1 MSLVDGKERELATNP
16 TGSYIVQAPAGSGK
30 TEVLTQRYLRLLNTV
45 NKPEEIIS
53 ITFTKKAANE
63 MRERILSALLL
74 AKSGEKPSAPHQLNT
89 YNYAKAA
96 LQRSEQLNWNITEQP
111 HSLKVITIDSLCQML
126 ANAIYIQESKTAF
139 AQICESPEEIYQQT
153 ARDCLSYAAGEPSYQ
168 TSLIELLQHLDNRQ
182 DNLQKLL
189 TDLLTSRDTWLEQL
203 YTAKAQSKEDF
214 ERAIQALEKKAIQ
227 NFCES
232 LPLELEFQ
240 LINLINRLFVATDRS
255 TSKLTEI
262 TNFTE
267 LTTETAASLCS
278 VLLTSSNSL
287 RKAFDHHVGLKKSS
301 CEAQEYQALKAE
313 SKELLATL
321 VELPS
326 FTNALLNIKD
336 LPNPTYADQQWQIL
350 QALFKLMPLLVA
362 HLELNFQTTNQVDFT
377 GIATEALNALGEELE
392 PTNLALYLDNAIR
405 HILIDE
411 FQDTSLKQF
420 QLITKLV
427 QGWEENDGRT
437 LFVVGDP
444 QQSIY
449 RFRGAEVGLFLKAKM
464 QGVANI
470 KLTPLNLTCNFRSK
484 TTIVEW
490 VNKNFKTIFP
500 QQNDINSGAITY
512 TDSVPTQEFTEQSF
526 IKAAEYPDADSEA
539 EFIVETVINEQQLH
553 PDASIAILVR
563 SRKQLSVI
571 MQKIRQHGI
580 SYQGV
585 DIDLL
590 AKQSHI
596 RDVYSLTKTLLMPGD
611 RLAWLS
617 LFRSSLCGLCLEDIL
632 KIAEFA
638 PKKSIFYT
646 LSKLES
652 INTLSKGGQ
661 QRAAYLFKV
670 LSSALQNRLQSNVV
684 DWLLNTLETL
694 HADAIYTETQL
705 QDLNQ
710 YWQLLDKFLVAGDI
724 ENWQLFTEQLNNLY
738 AKQTTVSNLQIMT
751 IHKSKGLEFDC
762 VIAPGLG
769 TKSQNIDSQLFKIL
783 NLPDEEEQDLLL
795 FSPIKAASADSCNLY
810 NYIKKVDDQ
819 KSVYELQRLLYVAV
833 TRAKQ
838 RLYLTDSQGK
848 SSKTSLRKFLC
859 DVEFTTFENSNI
871 TEQVETSTLP
881 ILMHLPTEYYNKTP
895 QLPAAAYNKAE
906 FNPIDDDARLLGVA
920 THEVLQWLCE
930 NFKSEF
936 TDIPEQIFENTLLK
950 HGFLG
955 QDLENSLKTIKS
967 QIQNL
972 YQDPIGLWIISP
984 HKNARNEYELIVKEE
999 DGIKTR
1005 ILDRAFTDNDSF
1017 WIIDFKTG
1025 NFNSESHAKY
1035 IKQVDEYANLLQA
1048 NYRQIKCGIY
1058 YLSNNSWHTWNY
1070 KLQTTKNAPEEIDI

>member
-74 AKSGEKPSAPHQLNT
+74 AKSDQKPSAPHQLNT
-89 YNYAKAA
+89 YNYALAA
-96 LQRSEQLNWNITEQP
+96 LKRSEQLNWNITEQP

-139 AQICESPEEIYQQT
+139 AEICESPEDIYQQT
-153 ARDCLSYAAGEPSYQ
+153 ARDCLSYAASEESYQ
-168 TSLIELLQHLDNRQ
+168 TALIELLQHLDNRQ
-182 DNLQKLL
+182 DTLQKLL
-189 TDLLTSRDTWLEQL
+189 IDLLASRDTWLEQL
-203 YTAKAQSKEDF
+203 YTAKTQSKADF
-214 ERAIQALEKKAIQ
+214 EKAIQ
-227 NFCES
+227 SLERKAINNFCES
-232 LPLELEFQ
+232 IPPELELQLLQ
-240 LINLINRLFVATDRS
+240 LIKRLFIATERDES
-255 TSKLTEI
+255 QLTKLN
-262 TNFTE
+262 NFSE
-267 LTTETAASLCS
+267 LTTETAANLCS

-287 RKAFDHHVGLKKSS
+287 RKAFDQHVGLKKSS
-301 CEAQEYQALKAE
+301 CDAQEYQNLKAD

-321 VELPS
+321 GELPRFS
-326 FTNALLNIKD
+326 NALVNIKD

-350 QALFKLMPLLVA
+350 QALFKLLPLLVA
-362 HLELNFQTTNQVDFT
+362 HLELNFQENNQVDFT
-377 GIATEALNALGEELE
+377 GIASEALNALGDELE
-392 PTNLALYLDNAIR
+392 PTNLALYLDNSIQ

-427 QGWEENDGRT
+427 QGWEETDGRT

-449 RFRGAEVGLFLKAKM
+449 RFRGAEVGLFLKAKI
-464 QGVANI
+464 QGVGNI
-470 KLTPLNLTCNFRSK
+470 KLTPLNLSCNFRSK
-484 TTIVEW
+484 ATIVEW
-490 VNKNFKTIFP
+490 VNQNFKSIFP

-512 TDSVPTQEFTEQSF
+512 TDSVPTQDSGEQSF
-526 IKAAEYPDADSEA
+526 IQAMEFTDVEAEA
-539 EFIVETVINEQQLH
+539 EFIVETVTQEQQQH
-553 PDASIAILVR
+553 PDATIAILVR
-563 SRKQLSVI
+563 SRKQLSAI

-590 AKQSHI
+590 AKQPHI
-596 RDVYSLTKTLLMPGD
+596 RDVYSLTKALLMPGD

-617 LFRSSLCGLCLEDIL
+617 LLRSSLCGLCLEDIL

-638 PKKSIFYT
+638 PKRSIFYA
-646 LSKLES
+646 LSKLDK
-652 INTLSKGGQ
+652 ITNLSEDG
-661 QRAAYLFKV
+661 RLRVTFLFKV
-670 LSSALQNRLQSNVV
+670 LSTALQNRLQNNVI
-684 DWLLNTLETL
+684 DWLLNTLEIL
-694 HADAIYTETQL
+694 HADSIYNESEQ

-710 YWQLLDKFLVAGDI
+710 YWQLLEKFLVAGDI

-738 AKQTTVSNLQIMT
+738 AKQTTVANLQIMT

-769 TKSQNIDSQLFKIL
+769 SKSQNIDSKLFRSL
-783 NLPDEEEQDLLL
+783 NLPDEIDEDLLL

-819 KSVYELQRLLYVAV
+819 KSIFELQRLLYVAV

-838 RLYLTDSQGK
+838 RLYLTDSQGE
-848 SSKTSLRKFLC
+848 SSKTSLRKFLSNI
-859 DVEFTTFENSNI
+859 EFTTLETNNPA
-871 TEQVETSTLP
+871 EQIDINQLPTLK
-881 ILMHLPTEYYNKTP
+881 HLPTEYYSNPP
-895 QLPAAAYNKAE
+895 QIPASSYNKAE
-906 FNPIDDDARLLGVA
+906 FNTVDDNARLIGVA
-920 THEVLQWLCE
+920 THEILQWLCE
-930 NFKSEF
+930 NFKENF
-936 TDIPEQIFENTLLK
+936 ADIPEQIFENTLLK

-955 QDLENSLKTIKS
+955 NALTDAAQAIKL

-984 HKNARNEYELIVKEE
+984 HTNAKNEYELIVKEE
-999 DGIKTR
+999 SGIKTR
-1005 ILDRAFTDNDSF
+1005 ILDRAFSDNNNF

-1025 NFNSESHAKY
+1025 QYHAESHASY
-1035 IKQVDEYANLLQA
+1035 IKQVNEYAKLMQESNPT
-1048 NYRQIKCGIY
+1048 IKCGIY
-1058 YLSNNSWHTWNY
+1058 YLSTNSWYNWSYN
-1070 KLQTTKNAPEEIDI
+1070 LQTTKNTPAEIEI

>member
-63 MRERILSALLL
+63 MRERILSALML
-74 AKSGEKPSAPHQLNT
+74 AKSGQKPSAPHQLNT
-89 YNYAKAA
+89 YNYALAA
-96 LQRSEQLNWNITEQP
+96 LRRSEQLNWNITEQP

-139 AQICESPEEIYQQT
+139 AEICESPEEIYQQT
-153 ARDCLSYAAGEPSYQ
+153 ARDCLSYAASEPSYQ
-168 TSLIELLQHLDNRQ
+168 AALIELLQHLDNRQ
-182 DNLQKLL
+182 DTLQKLL
-189 TDLLTSRDTWLEQL
+189 IDLLASRDTWLEQL
-203 YTAKAQSKEDF
+203 YTAKTQTKEDF
-214 ERAIQALEKKAIQ
+214 ERAIQSLERKAIHS
-227 NFCES
+227 FCES
-232 LPLELEFQ
+232 IPPELELQ
-240 LINLINRLFVATDRS
+240 LIQLIKRLFIATDRENS
-255 TSKLTEI
+255 QLIKI
-262 TNFTE
+262 THFYE

-301 CEAQEYQALKAE
+301 CEAQEYQSLKAD
-313 SKELLATL
+313 SKELLATFAELSNFTSSL
-321 VELPS
+321 V
-326 FTNALLNIKD
+326 NIKD
-336 LPNPTYADQQWQIL
+336 LPNPIYAESQWQTL
-350 QALFKLMPLLVA
+350 QALFELLPLLVA
-362 HLELNFQTTNQVDFT
+362 HLELNFQESNQVDFT
-377 GIATEALNALGEELE
+377 GIASEALNALGDELE
-392 PTNLALYLDNAIR
+392 PTNLALYLDNTIQ

-427 QGWEENDGRT
+427 QGWEETDGRT

-449 RFRGAEVGLFLKAKM
+449 RFRGAEVGLFLKAKI
-464 QGVANI
+464 QGVGNI
-470 KLTPLNLTCNFRSK
+470 KLTPLNLSCNFRSK
-484 TTIVEW
+484 ATIVEW
-490 VNKNFKTIFP
+490 VNQNFKTIFP

-512 TDSVPTQEFTEQSF
+512 TDSVPTQGTGEQSF
-526 IKAAEYPDADSEA
+526 IKAIEFADADAEAEY
-539 EFIVETVINEQQLH
+539 IVETIIDEQQQH

-563 SRKQLSVI
+563 SRKQLSTI
-571 MQKIRQHGI
+571 MQKIRQHNI

-590 AKQSHI
+590 AKQPHI
-596 RDVYSLTKTLLMPGD
+596 RDVYSLTKALLMPGD

-617 LFRSSLCGLCLEDIL
+617 LLRSSLCGIALEDIL

-638 PKKSIFYT
+638 PKRSIFYA
-646 LSKLES
+646 LSKLDN
-652 INTLSKGGQ
+652 IAPLSTDGQ
-661 QRAAYLFKV
+661 QRAAYIYKV
-670 LSSALQNRLQSNVV
+670 LSNALQNRLQINVI
-684 DWLLNTLETL
+684 DWLLSTLEML
-694 HADAIYTETQL
+694 HADAIYSDSQQ

-710 YWQLLDKFLVAGDI
+710 YWQLIDKFIVAGDI

-769 TKSQNIDSQLFKIL
+769 AKSQNIDSQLFKSL
-783 NLPDEEEQDLLL
+783 SLPDEAEQDLLL

-810 NYIKKVDDQ
+810 NYIKKIDEH

-833 TRAKQ
+833 TRSKQ
-838 RLYLTDSQGK
+838 RLYLTDSQAK

-859 DVEFTTFENSNI
+859 NVEFTAFENTNH
-871 TEQVETSTLP
+871 TEQVETSALP
-881 ILMHLPTEYYNKTP
+881 ILMHLPAEYYNKTP
-895 QLPAAAYNKAE
+895 QIPAAAFNKAE
-906 FNPIDDDARLLGVA
+906 FNPVDDNARLLGVA
-920 THEVLQWLCE
+920 IHEVLQWLCE
-930 NFKSEF
+930 NFKANF
-936 TDIPEQIFENTLLK
+936 NDIPEQIFESTLQK
-950 HGFLG
+950 HGFLD
-955 QDLENSLKTIKS
+955 QDLENALKTIKS
-967 QIQNL
+967 QIQKL
-972 YQDPIGLWIISP
+972 YQDPVGLWIISP
-984 HKNARNEYELIVKEE
+984 HEDARNEYELIVKEKSS
-999 DGIKTR
+999 IKTR
-1005 ILDRAFTDNDSF
+1005 ILDRAFTDNDIF

-1025 NFNSESHAKY
+1025 HFNSESHANY

-1048 NYRQIKCGIY
+1048 NYKQIKCGIY
-1058 YLSNNSWHTWNY
+1058 YLINNSWHTWHY
-1070 KLQTTKNAPEEIDI
+1070 KLQTIKNAPEEIEI